1 MVDAVIN
8 GHVRE
13 RWETFSPAR
22 DNAMARLEATMVSLC
37 RGPFPER
44 LGLILEEHLATG
56 GKRVRAR
63 LALAAAEAFGIND
76 RAAMPWAA
84 SCELLHNATLIH
96 DDVQDGDSVRRGRPT
111 TWARHGMPQA
121 INAGDLMLML
131 PFLGVDELDCDAAI
145 KWSLAKLT
153 AERAADVVRG
163 QSLEM
168 QLLPEGRFD
177 RTTYDRMVLGKTGAL
192 MSLPVEGA
200 ALLAGADPNTARRV
214 GEPFAQLGVLFQLQD
229 DVLDLYGDKGRCQ
242 PGNDLREGKV
252 SALVVEHLERRPGD
266 REELAALLG
275 RPRESTS
282 EDEVARWIERF
293 TASGSLRAAI
303 ARIDWIADS
312 ARNTPA
318 LAQLPALRA
327 VADFLIQITL
337 EPIAHVRG
345 SSLVK
350 GHRP

>member
-1 MVDAVIN
+1 MVNAVLD
-8 GHVRE
+8 GGVRNRCE
-13 RWETFSPAR
+13 ASAAAHEDVMT
-22 DNAMARLEATMVSLC
+22 RLEATMVSLC
-37 RGPFPER
+37 RGPSAER

-63 LALAAAEAFGIND
+63 LALAAAEAFGLND

-84 SCELLHNATLIH
+84 ACELLHNATLIH
-96 DDVQDGDSVRRGRPT
+96 DDVQDGDTMRRDQPT
-111 TWARHGMPQA
+111 AWARHGMPQA

-131 PFLGVDELDCDAAI
+131 PILVVDELDCDASI

-153 AERAADVVRG
+153 AARAAEVVRG

-177 RTTYDRMVLGKTGAL
+177 RATYNRVVRGKTSAL

-200 ALLAGADPNTARRV
+200 ALLAGADPETAARV
-214 GEPFAQLGVLFQLQD
+214 AEPFAQLGVLFQLQD

-252 SALVVEHLERRPGD
+252 SALVVEHLEAHPAD
-266 REELAALLG
+266 RKELASLLQ
-275 RPRESTS
+275 RPRQRTS
-282 EDEVARWIERF
+282 ERDVLAWIERF
-293 TASGSLRAAI
+293 ATEGALHATI
-303 ARIDWIADS
+303 DRIDALAKS
-312 ARNTPA
+312 ARNNPA
-318 LAQLPALRA
+318 LNNLPSLRG
-327 VADFLIQITL
+327 VADFLIEISL

-345 SSLVK
+345 SSSSSGL
-350 GHRP
+350 RS